1 MEIQNKYLTNDL
13 EQIARDLVSGTKK
26 DVPGYPNTSLLEQ
39 EIELTLEQ
47 LRKLR
52 DQEPGK
58 SQFDGFSQP
67 ERHMSTGFI
76 QRNQYIPQCTDRS
89 AYSYSQKSNSNK
101 LQPRPYVMEA
111 EQKREPIIQEGRV
124 QELQQKLLSLLEK
137 HKQSAARKMGNYW
150 TGRMA
155 EAPSNS
161 AMK

>member
-26 DVPGYPNTSLLEQ
+26 DVSGYPNTSLLEQ

-52 DQEPGK
+52 DQEPDK
-58 SQFDGFSQP
+58 SQFDSFTQP
-67 ERHMSTGFI
+67 ERHVSMGFM
-76 QRNQYIPQCTDRS
+76 QTEQYAPQYTEHS
-89 AYSYSQKSNSNK
+89 AYSCNRQPNCNK
-101 LQPRPYVMEA
+101 LQPRPYARET
-111 EQKREPIIQEGRV
+111 EQKREPIVQEGRE

-137 HKQSAARKMGNYW
+137 HKQSAARKMGDYW